1 MEKLYDVLGAGI
13 AAVDDL
19 IYVAEYPQVDCKIP
33 VHGSARHGGGP
44 ACTAI
49 AAVGSLGGRAAY
61 TARFGENELSK
72 YIASAL
78 ERHGVDI
85 SHIVS
90 MIRKEGLTT
99 ASSWWME
106 RGIAMCFT
114 IRRSIRVVTADDLP
128 ETLIQSASLV
138 LLDHIT
144 EPSLTAVAEKAHRLG
159 VAVLGDIEG
168 RSESAKKLAALTDYL
183 IVPRAWGE
191 WASGAANPRDAC
203 ANLAG
208 AGRLATVVTDGA
220 GGCYLSSKAEPAVR
234 HFPAFKVDAF
244 DTNGCGD
251 TFHGAFALAV
261 ARNLAA
267 ADAVVFASGA
277 AALKA
282 MADGGKRRGWDALP
296 TLDEVI
302 AFLGIR
308 LSEPERSTLL
318 GKLEVLRSNWA
329 PMRASLRCGPFFP
342 AWCGRSARR
351 SPGTRLRRRRARLL
365 RCRRTPRRRLFQ
377 DCW

>member
-1 MEKLYDVLGAGI
+1 MNKLYDVLGAGI

-19 IYVAEYPQVDCKIP
+19 IYVAEYPQADCKIP

-72 YIASAL
+72 YIAAAL
-78 ERHGVDI
+78 VRHGVDI
-85 SHIVS
+85 SHIVNDLD
-90 MIRKEGLTT
+90 G
-99 ASSWWME
+99 
-106 RGIAMCFT
+106 GPYH
-114 IRRSIRVVTADDLP
+114 SIIVVDGAGHRNVFYDPALYKVITADDLP
-128 ETLIQSASLV
+128 DALIESAKLV

-144 EPSLTAVAEKAHRLG
+144 EPSLAAVAEKAHRLG

-168 RSESAKKLAALTDYL
+168 RSETARESATLTDYL

-203 ANLAG
+203 AILAG

-220 GGCYLSSKAEPAVR
+220 GGCYLSSKTVPAVQ

-244 DTNGCGD
+244 DTTGCGD

-261 ARNLAA
+261 ARKVSAE
-267 ADAVVFASGA
+267 DAVVFASGA

-282 MADGGKRRGWDALP
+282 MAMGESDGGGMRC
-296 TLDEVI
+296 
-302 AFLGIR
+302 
-308 LSEPERSTLL
+308 
-318 GKLEVLRSNWA
+318 LRW
-329 PMRASLRCGPFFP
+329 MR
-342 AWCGRSARR
+342 
-351 SPGTRLRRRRARLL
+351 
-365 RCRRTPRRRLFQ
+365 
-377 DCW
+377 